1 MKNERGVSA
10 VEFAIVLPLLI
21 LVLFGIIEFSL
32 ILYDKAMLT
41 NASREGARAGIV
53 AQLPRVTPGE
63 IDGIVK
69 KYCQNHL
76 VTFGSSTPITTVIPG
91 VNFGDDLTVSVAYT
105 YDFLLLPKFGF
116 SKDYLTLTATTVM
129 RME

>member
-1 MKNERGVSA
+1 VRSNEKRTGVSA

-53 AQLPRVTPGE
+53 TAPRVTPGE

-76 VTFGSSTPITTVIPG
+76 VTSARPPDHDVIRASTSATTDRERGLYIR
-91 VNFGDDLTVSVAYT
+91 
-105 YDFLLLPKFGF
+105 FLLLPKFAF
-116 SKDYLTLTATTVM
+116 LRIT
-129 RME
+129 